1 MAATTKPL
9 IQAFDATAV
18 DVKHGT
24 IDAAAIIPFGTL
36 ACNDAGSAKALTDTL
51 MQAGATFLGVST
63 ADYNG
68 ANGTSQAML
77 FLRKTAITLPAG
89 KAGDLPAGANVGGK
103 ISAQDNQTAKAT
115 IAGTDVSL
123 TYLGRDGSGYRVYLD

>member
-9 IQAFDATAV
+9 IQAFDANAV

-51 MQAGATFLGVST
+51 MQAGATLLGVST
-63 ADYNG
+63 KDYNG
-68 ANGTSQAML
+68 ADGTSQSML
-77 FLRKTAITLPAG
+77 FLRKTAITLPEG

-115 IAGTDVSL
+115 ITGTDASL
-123 TYLGRDGSGYRVYLD
+123 TYLGRDGSGYRVWLD